1 MTRLGLDLG
10 STAALASFV
19 TPQGVP
25 TLVPDSRQ
33 ANEFRTPAVVHFEGD
48 VALVGQSAE
57 AALLDSPGMQA
68 ARCFKWALGSGKPML
83 SDERGR
89 KWSSEGLTA
98 LLIRKLLMDLEAAE
112 SETAEGVVVAVPASF
127 SESQRQAT
135 RMAVQMA
142 GVSNV
147 ALVDEPVAA
156 AQFYGLSRSSAEQTV
171 MVYDFGGGSVD
182 ATVLHVADGKL
193 SVLATEGNPE
203 LGGLKVDA
211 LVSELIAREFRRAH
225 GVDPTADAASR
236 DALRRSAEELKLG
249 LMTGGRGHVRKT
261 LLLAGRALD
270 FALTRDQFNLMT
282 QPLVDESVAACQRC
296 LHAAGLDWG
305 AVDRIFLTGGSS
317 QLPTVLRRLA
327 MASGRTVE
335 ELHSRQPYAATAY
348 GAALVADAGSQ
359 ESRHMALNSV
369 APCHLGLRVR
379 DPLTGQP
386 RFEPLI
392 KRNTPLPATHTATFY
407 TTRPDQTRII
417 LDIVQSKDGESI
429 VDSLGLVAF
438 GPIRRPQKNYPV
450 EVTVSYNSEGM
461 ARVQARDPV
470 SGETLERSLLDNSD
484 PNAARLAQERAWL
497 GGISVNG

>member
-25 TLVPDSRQ
+25 TLVPDARQ
-33 ANEFRTPAVVHFEGD
+33 AGEFRTPAVVHLEGD
-48 VALVGQSAE
+48 VALVGLAAE
-57 AALLDSPGMQA
+57 AALLDAPGAPA
-68 ARCFKWALGSGKPML
+68 ARGFKWALGSGKAMVV
-83 SDERGR
+83 DERGR
-89 KWSSEGLTA
+89 RWSSEGLTA
-98 LLIRKLLMDLEAAE
+98 LMIRKLLMDLEAAE
-112 SETAEGVVVAVPASF
+112 SESAECVAVAVPASF

-135 RMAVQMA
+135 RMAAQMA
-142 GVSNV
+142 GMSKVV
-147 ALVDEPVAA
+147 LVDEPVAA
-156 AQFYGLSRSSAEQTV
+156 AQFYGLNRGSAEQTV

-193 SVLATEGNPE
+193 TVLATEGNPE

-211 LVSELIAREFRRAH
+211 VIADLIAREFRRAH
-225 GVDPTADAASR
+225 GVDPSTDAASR
-236 DALRRSAEELKLG
+236 EQLRRSAEELKLA
-249 LMTGGRGHVRKT
+249 LLVGGRGHVRKT

-270 FALTRDQFNLMT
+270 FALTRDQFNQLT
-282 QPLVDESVAACQRC
+282 QGLVDESVATCQRS
-296 LHAAGLDWG
+296 LHAAGLEWP

-317 QLPTVLRRLA
+317 QLPTVSRRLA

-335 ELHSRQPYAATAY
+335 ELHSRQPYSATAY
-348 GAALVADAGSQ
+348 GAALVAESGSQ
-359 ESRHMALNSV
+359 DARHMALNSV

-429 VDSLGLVAF
+429 VDSLGLIAF

-450 EVTVSYNSEGM
+450 EVTVGYNAEGI

-470 SGETLERSLLDNSD
+470 SGETLERSLLDSSD

-497 GGISVNG
+497 EGISINS